1 MPREKKPRLKRRKD
15 GRYKCKFQGVQFY
28 GKTPE
33 EAFAL
38 RDAFKESVSRGFSS
52 RTTVIDYSLPWL
64 KRTFPTVANSTYAGL
79 AIHLQHLID
88 SIGEK
93 QIAEVVPS
101 DIKSVYSEH
110 YAGLSASY
118 AKSARQLYCSLF
130 DSAVAD
136 GLCRSN
142 PAREKTAKPHK
153 GNKPKDRVLTPQ
165 ERRWIETL
173 CTGHRAFPAVMSM
186 LYAGLRPQEVKAID
200 IDRDVDFINDTIT
213 VRKTA
218 HTDSDNA
225 QKYAFTSEGKT
236 ELANRSIPLFPPLKQ
251 ALKGKHGL
259 LITSAH
265 GKSVTKTTW
274 RVAWNSYITEMETAI
289 NGIQRRWYGRTKEH
303 KAILEES
310 ERLEKANKKKE
321 AETMRRKIPE
331 WIDFDIVPYTLRH
344 AFCAFCRDAG
354 VDLNTCRR
362 WMGHADAQMIL
373 KVYDSVSE
381 DRADAE
387 RKKVENWL
395 IGVQNGVQPEITD
408 RRKVE

>member
-28 GKTPE
+28 GNTPE

-38 RDAFKESVSRGFSS
+38 RDAYKESVNKGFSS

-93 QIAEVVPS
+93 RIGEVIPS
-101 DIKSVYSEH
+101 DIKEVYSTH

-153 GNKPKDRVLTPQ
+153 GNKPKDRVLAPQ

-173 CTGHRAFPAVMSM
+173 CTGHRAFPAVMTM

-225 QKYAFTSEGKT
+225 QKYDFTSEGKT
-236 ELANRSIPLFPPLKQ
+236 KLANRSIPLLPPLKQ

-265 GKSVTKTTW
+265 GEPVTKTTW

-289 NGIQRRWYGRTKEH
+289 NGIQRRWYGRTTEQK
-303 KAILEES
+303 
-310 ERLEKANKKKE
+310 RLA
-321 AETMRRKIPE
+321 AEGKLPE

-344 AFCAFCRDAG
+344 AFCANICRDAG

-395 IGVQNGVQPEITD
+395 IGVQNGVQPEITN
-408 RRKVE
+408 RRKVEE